1 MSDDGRFLTVLT
13 LLGLAGAAAARG
25 SRGVVRASRPPP
37 EPREIRIIRT
47 RVSEARDYGR
57 PLYVWTAR
65 RGERQIGSG
74 WYDHETGYSR
84 QGGSG
89 KGAAVKAG
97 LRELGFK
104 NRISDQEMRHLLE
117 AYPADAELLIDSAGG
132 FKVILRQGSPG
143 VVRRGREGAVRTLRS
158 PASPRGDVPLTE
170 VQERDAWDA
179 GYESAS
185 RYHSKGTPL
194 DPDTAFPWSILQDRR
209 IPVRRETDLSFWEYE
224 LAFREGFVA
233 YAKAHGLTV
242 HGDGSRGVV
251 RAGRSSSHGS
261 TRDRPEYTAYVLVS
275 RPEEADPAVIDSG
288 WERPEDAERRVEILR
303 ATKDVDLEL
312 RILPRRGLRNHG
324 IDPLDDGRWRS

>member
-25 SRGVVRASRPPP
+25 SRGVVRAGRPPP
-37 EPREIRIIRT
+37 EPSEIRIIRT

-74 WYDHETGYSR
+74 WYDRETGYSR

-117 AYPADAELLIDSAGG
+117 AYPADAELLIDSSGG
-132 FKVILRQGSPG
+132 FHVLPS
-143 VVRRGREGAVRTLRS
+143 
-158 PASPRGDVPLTE
+158 
-170 VQERDAWDA
+170 
-179 GYESAS
+179 
-185 RYHSKGTPL
+185 
-194 DPDTAFPWSILQDRR
+194 
-209 IPVRRETDLSFWEYE
+209 
-224 LAFREGFVA
+224 
-233 YAKAHGLTV
+233 
-242 HGDGSRGVV
+242 GSRGVV

-261 TRDRPEYTAYVLVS
+261 TRDQSEYNAYVLVS
-275 RPEEADPAVIDSG
+275 RSEEADPAVIDSG
-288 WERPEDAERRVEILR
+288 WERPEDAERRVEVLR
-303 ATKDVDLEL
+303 EIDPDLEI
-312 RILPRRGLRNHG
+312 RVLPRRGLQNHG
-324 IDPLDDGRWRS
+324 IDPLDDGRWR